1 MTRGVA
7 LGASSRTIRCIVGAL
22 CVLYAQSLELL
33 GVAGTMLANEVS
45 PPVATKP
52 RNPRIP

>member
-1 MTRGVA
+1 MTWGVA
-7 LGASSRTIRCIVGAL
+7 LRASSHMIVGAL
-22 CVLYAQSLELL
+22 CVLYARSLELL
-33 GVAGTMLANEVS
+33 SVAGTMLANEVS